1 MGESLQLDAVSLSQ
15 IEAFFT
21 ARGRTMSDLNR
32 VQAMFPRSA
41 TPIPNIHG
49 TAPGIHA
56 CIRLAN
62 RECDVFCI
70 PGPPRE
76 MMPMFTSLVL
86 PRLRPDPS
94 RAIHTRVLHTFGI
107 GESDLAQRLGPL
119 MARDADPMVGTTA
132 SGGVVSIRIRCRGS
146 HGDDRVVQAL
156 HRCEQACRVA
166 GGDYIFGAG
175 DDSLAA
181 ACVRLLQERGM
192 KLSVIESCTGGGLGA
207 LITQVAGSSSVFVGG
222 LLTYSNEAKHA
233 LAGVP
238 EAIFATGAPGAVS
251 GECAVAMA
259 RGTLERV
266 GGDHALSIT
275 GIAGPGG
282 GSKEKPV
289 GTVWIGRASR
299 DGSSDARRFF
309 LSGDRQTIR
318 DLAAKSA
325 LGMLR
330 LKLIGID
337 MPLLRQTEQFKA

>member
-1 MGESLQLDAVSLSQ
+1 
-15 IEAFFT
+15 
-21 ARGRTMSDLNR
+21 
-32 VQAMFPRSA
+32 
-41 TPIPNIHG
+41 
-49 TAPGIHA
+49 
-56 CIRLAN
+56 
-62 RECDVFCI
+62 
-70 PGPPRE
+70 
-76 MMPMFTSLVL
+76 
-86 PRLRPDPS
+86 
-94 RAIHTRVLHTFGI
+94 
-107 GESDLAQRLGPL
+107 
-119 MARDADPMVGTTA
+119 
-132 SGGVVSIRIRCRGS
+132 
-146 HGDDRVVQAL
+146 
-156 HRCEQACRVA
+156 
-166 GGDYIFGAG
+166 
-175 DDSLAA
+175 
-181 ACVRLLQERGM
+181 VRLLQERGM

-238 EAIFATGAPGAVS
+238 EAIFAAGAPGAVS
-251 GECAVAMA
+251 GQCALAMA